1 MDKKFSLKKFVEK
14 EAEEEDIIK
23 IKDKLVLTQIKE
35 TQDSSEINKD
45 DDSYGISSE
54 DNTEKIVENKR
65 SKELISHRLLFQKE
79 MEKDKRKT
87 NNQHLKRKR
96 IPIIEKKNN
105 KKRAIDHAK
114 KNINKIESS
123 LGIVNGKLNIGFA
136 ENKENSNLNDKNEG
150 NSNNPTPAK
159 KFKDEDDEDVLVL
172 KMSNE
177 RKKIENINKK
187 MNNDF
192 IKRIK
197 ENENFIKNNNIIIDD
212 DSETNNGKMR
222 NNKNDIGLK
231 RNNSMLHPKLKL
243 YNLKGAFLN
252 KKK

>member
-1 MDKKFSLKKFVEK
+1 MDKKFTLKKFVEK
-14 EAEEEDIIK
+14 EAEEEDFIK
-23 IKDKLVLTQIKE
+23 KKNKLGLTQMKE
-35 TQDSSEINKD
+35 TQYSSEINND

-54 DNTEKIVENKR
+54 DNTERIVRNKR
-65 SKELISHRLLFQKE
+65 LKEVISHRLLLQKE
-79 MEKDKRKT
+79 MEKDKRKV
-87 NNQHLKRKR
+87 NNQNLKRKR
-96 IPIIEKKNN
+96 IPIEKKNN
-105 KKRAIDHAK
+105 KKRAVEHAK

-177 RKKIENINKK
+177 RKKIENINNK

-197 ENENFIKNNNIIIDD
+197 ENENFIKSNNIIIDD
-212 DSETNNGKMR
+212 DSETNNEKMR
-222 NNKNDIGLK
+222 NNKNDMGLK

-243 YNLKGAFLN
+243 YNFKGAFLN

>member
-1 MDKKFSLKKFVEK
+1 MDKKFSLKKYVEK

-23 IKDKLVLTQIKE
+23 KKDKLDLSQMKDTQY
-35 TQDSSEINKD
+35 SSQVNKD
-45 DDSYGISSE
+45 DDSYGIPS
-54 DNTEKIVENKR
+54 DDDTEKIARKKR

-79 MEKDKRKT
+79 LDKEKRKV

-96 IPIIEKKNN
+96 VPIIEKKNN
-105 KKRAIDHAK
+105 KKRAVDHAK

-150 NSNNPTPAK
+150 ESNNPTPAK
-159 KFKDEDDEDVLVL
+159 KFKDEEDEDVLVL

-197 ENENFIKNNNIIIDD
+197 ENENFIKNNNIIVDD
-212 DSETNNGKMR
+212 DSETNNEKMR
-222 NNKNDIGLK
+222 RNKSDLGLK
-231 RNNSMLHPKLKL
+231 IKNPMVHPKLKL

>member
-1 MDKKFSLKKFVEK
+1 MDKKFSLNKFIEK
-14 EAEEEDIIK
+14 EAEEEKNIIK
-23 IKDKLVLTQIKE
+23 NQDKLEMTQMKD
-35 TQDSSEINKD
+35 TQYSSEINKD
-45 DDSYGISSE
+45 DDTYGIPSE
-54 DNTEKIVENKR
+54 DDTEKIANTKR
-65 SKELISHRLLFQKE
+65 SKEIISHRLLFQKE
-79 MEKDKRKT
+79 MEKEKKKA

-105 KKRAIDHAK
+105 KKRAVEHAK
-114 KNINKIESS
+114 KNINKIEES

-177 RKKIENINKK
+177 RKKIENVNKK

-197 ENENFIKNNNIIIDD
+197 ENENFIKNNIIDD
-212 DSETNNGKMR
+212 DIETNNGKMR
-222 NNKNDIGLK
+222 TNKNDIGLK
-231 RNNSMLHPKLKL
+231 RNNSMVHPKLKL
-243 YNLKGAFLN
+243 YNFKGAFLN

>member
-1 MDKKFSLKKFVEK
+1 MDKKFSLKNFVEK
-14 EAEEEDIIK
+14 EAEEEDFIK
-23 IKDKLVLTQIKE
+23 KKDKLDLIQMKDTQY
-35 TQDSSEINKD
+35 SSEINKD
-45 DDSYGISSE
+45 DDSYGIPSE
-54 DNTEKIVENKR
+54 DNTEKIASKKR

-79 MEKDKRKT
+79 IEKDKKKG

-105 KKRAIDHAK
+105 KKRAMEHAK

-136 ENKENSNLNDKNEG
+136 ENKENSNLNDKNDG

-212 DSETNNGKMR
+212 DSETNNEKMKG
-222 NNKNDIGLK
+222 NKNDLGLK
-231 RNNSMLHPKLKL
+231 KNNSMMHPKLKL